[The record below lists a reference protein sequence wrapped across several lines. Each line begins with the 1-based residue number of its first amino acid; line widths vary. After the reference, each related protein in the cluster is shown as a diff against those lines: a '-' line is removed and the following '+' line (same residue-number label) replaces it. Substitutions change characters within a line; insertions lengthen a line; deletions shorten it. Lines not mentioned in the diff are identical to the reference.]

1 VRSASA
7 TGSLSYLD
15 EDLYLLNA
23 PAPLESTTEA
33 WEEAYLR
40 FETPEEEIRKF
51 TGRLRRLGAELWS
64 REARILEIF
73 CGRGNG
79 LVALERLGFTR
90 LQGVDLS
97 PRLVRLYHGRGR
109 CAAGDCRAMPFRS
122 ASHDVAI
129 VQGGLHHLPDLAA
142 DLPAVLAEVQ
152 RVLRPG
158 GLFVVVE
165 PWLTPFLRVVHTVC
179 ASPARR
185 LSRRLDAL
193 ATMID
198 YEGDTYRG
206 WLRDRAFVLSQ
217 LQGLFET
224 QLRREQRGKLMF
236 VGRSTRG
243 EAR

>member
-1 VRSASA
+1 MTQA
-7 TGSLSYLD
+7 D
-15 EDLYLLNA
+15 
-23 PAPLESTTEA
+23 TTEA
-33 WEEAYLR
+33 WEAAYLR

-51 TGRLRRLGAELWS
+51 TGRLRSLGAARWS
-64 REARILEIF
+64 REAHVLEIF

-97 PRLVRLYHGRGR
+97 PRLVGLYRGRGR
-109 CAAGDCRAMPFRS
+109 CSAGDCRAMPFRS

-129 VQGGLHHLPDLAA
+129 VQGGLHHLPHLAA
-142 DLPAVLAEVQ
+142 DLPVVLEEVQ
-152 RVLRPG
+152 RVLKPG

-165 PWLTPFLRVVHTVC
+165 PWLTPFLRVVHAVC

-185 LSRRLDAL
+185 LSQRLDAL

-206 WLRDRAFVLSQ
+206 WLANRSFVLSQ
-217 LQGLFET
+217 LLGAFEP
-224 QLRREQRGKLMF
+224 QLRREEWGKLMF
-236 VGRSTRG
+236 VGKKTSSTEVSDR
-243 EAR
+243 

>member
-1 VRSASA
+1 MTQA
-7 TGSLSYLD
+7 D
-15 EDLYLLNA
+15 
-23 PAPLESTTEA
+23 TTEA
-33 WEEAYLR
+33 WEAAYLR

-51 TGRLRRLGAELWS
+51 TGRLRSLGAERWS
-64 REARILEIF
+64 REAHVLEIF

-97 PRLVRLYHGRGR
+97 PRLVGLYRGRGR
-109 CAAGDCRAMPFRS
+109 CSAGDCRAMPFRS

-129 VQGGLHHLPDLAA
+129 VQGGLHHLPHLAA
-142 DLPAVLAEVQ
+142 DLPVVLGEVQ
-152 RVLRPG
+152 RVLKPG

-165 PWLTPFLRVVHTVC
+165 PWLTPFLRVVHAVC

-185 LSRRLDAL
+185 LSQRLDAL

-206 WLRDRAFVLSQ
+206 WLANRSFVLSQ
-217 LQGLFET
+217 LLGAFEP
-224 QLRREQRGKLMF
+224 QLRREEWGKLMF
-236 VGRSTRG
+236 VGKKTSSTEVSDR
-243 EAR
+243 

>member
-1 VRSASA
+1 MTHAS
-7 TGSLSYLD
+7 D
-15 EDLYLLNA
+15 
-23 PAPLESTTEA
+23 TTEA

-51 TGRLRRLGAELWS
+51 TGRLRRLGADRWS
-64 REARILEIF
+64 REARVLEIF

-79 LVALERLGFTR
+79 LVALERFGFSR

-97 PRLVRLYHGRGR
+97 PRLVGLYRGRGR
-109 CAAGDCRAMPFRS
+109 CSAGDCRAMPFRS

-129 VQGGLHHLPDLAA
+129 VQGGLHHLPDLAV
-142 DLPAVLAEVQ
+142 DLPVVLGEVQ
-152 RVLRPG
+152 RVLKPG

-165 PWLTPFLRVVHTVC
+165 PWLTPFLRVVHAVC

-198 YEGDTYRG
+198 YEGGTYRG
-206 WLRDRAFVLSQ
+206 WLGNRAFILSQ
-217 LQGLFET
+217 LQHGFEP
-224 QLRREQRGKLMF
+224 QVRREQWGKLLF
-236 VGRSTRG
+236 VGSNRRG
-243 EAR
+243 TSRGVPPTEPSRR